1 MMGLFALTALAS
13 AFLLFWVEPL
23 FARMVLPLLG
33 GSPAVWNTCLMF
45 FQAMLLAGYLYAH
58 LTSRLVP
65 VRRQPVVH
73 LALLTAALLA
83 LPIAIPAGW
92 TPPTTERPI
101 GWLLVLLLVAVG
113 APFLMLSATAPLL
126 QRWIAELDHP
136 MGSNPYPLYAAS
148 NAGSLLGLFAFP
160 VALEPVLRLRQQS
173 TLWSVGYLLICA
185 LMGMCVAAVLRH
197 PLQRS
202 KHSDAGESAEAADPA
217 PRLGDRVRW
226 VILAFVPSSLLLG
239 VTTYLATDVATVPF
253 LWVIPLALY
262 LSTFIVVFSRP
273 GRRSPRAPLEVHAVL
288 VTVFMIL
295 AFWGTDLPQRW
306 AYPLHLGLFAVT
318 ALVLHGEL
326 AAARPGPAHLTEYY
340 LWLALGGALG
350 GAFNALAAPLLFRTP
365 AEYVPMVIA
374 ASLLR
379 PAQLSQTSSLRQRLR
394 SLALASFPA
403 LILAVSVAFHL
414 QYRRLAGLPLTWIVS
429 LGAAAIVLSL
439 RSTTLFGASLAG
451 LALAGLLMR
460 QPSGRVLYA
469 GRSFYGAYR
478 VTQDGPARFFY
489 HGTTIHGAQ
498 LVNPKLRTRPV
509 TYYHP
514 EAPLG
519 RLLDSA
525 RTRLDNKRIGVVGL
539 GAGTLL
545 CYGTPGQQW
554 TVFEIDPLVVQIA
567 RDSAYFTFLRDCPV
581 VPKVVLGDAR
591 LTLAK
596 QPDGY
601 FSVLVLDAFSS
612 DAVPVHLLTREAF
625 RLYDRLL
632 KPGGFLLVNITNRNL
647 DLEPVIAA
655 LAKDVGYVGR
665 VAKHVTGYMREK
677 AEVDFSCDWV
687 VMARRS
693 EDLERLVHGSGD
705 WVDLVA
711 PARVTP
717 WSDDY
722 SNLFRSIRW

>member
-45 FQAMLLAGYLYAH
+45 FQAMLLVGYLYAH
-58 LTSRLVP
+58 LTTRFLP
-65 VRRQPVVH
+65 QRRQPLVH
-73 LALLTAALLA
+73 LTLLAAALLA

-92 TPPTTERPI
+92 TPPATERPI
-101 GWLLVLLLVAVG
+101 GWLLALLLVAVG

-136 MGSNPYPLYAAS
+136 MGSNPYLLYAAS

-160 VALEPVLRLRQQS
+160 IALEPVLRLRQQS
-173 TLWSVGYLLICA
+173 TLWSVGYLLSCA
-185 LMGMCVAAVLRH
+185 LMGICVAAVLRH
-197 PLQRS
+197 PLRQP
-202 KHSDAGESAEAADPA
+202 KHWDSGQPAEPVDPD
-217 PRLGDRVRW
+217 PRLRDRVRW
-226 VILAFVPSSLLLG
+226 VVLAFVPSSLLLG

-262 LSTFIVVFSRP
+262 LSTFIVVFARP
-273 GRRSPRAPLEVHAVL
+273 GRLPPRAPLELHAAL
-288 VTVFMIL
+288 VTVFVIL
-295 AFWGTDLPQRW
+295 AFWGADLPQRW
-306 AYPLHLGLFAVT
+306 AYPLHLGLFAIT

-350 GAFNALAAPLLFRTP
+350 GAFNALVAPLLFRTP
-365 AEYVPMVIA
+365 AEYVPMVVA

-379 PAQLSQTSSLRQRLR
+379 PSQLPRIGGLRERLR
-394 SLALASFPA
+394 SLALASLPA

-414 QYRRLAGLPLTWIVS
+414 QYRRLAGIPLTGIVS
-429 LGAAAIVLSL
+429 LTAAAIVLSL
-439 RSTTLFGASLAG
+439 RSTILFGASLAG

-478 VTQDGPARFFY
+478 VTEDGPARFFW
-489 HGTTIHGAQ
+489 HGTTIHGGQ
-498 LVNPKLRTRPV
+498 FVNPKVRTQPI

-525 RTRLDNKRIGVVGL
+525 RSRLDNKHIGVVGL
-539 GAGTLL
+539 GTGTLL

-554 TVFEIDPLVVQIA
+554 TVFEIDPLVVEIA

-581 VPKVVLGDAR
+581 EPRVVLGDAR
-591 LTLAK
+591 VTLAK
-596 QPDGY
+596 EPDAY

-625 RLYDRLL
+625 KLYDRLL

-655 LAKDVGYVGR
+655 LAADAGYVGR
-665 VAKHVTGYMREK
+665 VARHITGYMRAK
-677 AEVDFSCDWV
+677 GEVDYSCDWAV
-687 VMARRS
+687 LTRRG
-693 EDLERLVHGSGD
+693 EDLERLVRGAGD

-711 PARVTP
+711 PAHGTP

-722 SNLFRSIRW
+722 SNIFRSIRW